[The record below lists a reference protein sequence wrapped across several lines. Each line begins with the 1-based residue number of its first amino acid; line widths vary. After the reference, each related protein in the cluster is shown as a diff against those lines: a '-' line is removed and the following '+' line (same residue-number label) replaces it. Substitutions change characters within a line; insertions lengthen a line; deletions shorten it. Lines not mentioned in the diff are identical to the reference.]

1 MFVFNKNLHRRRDVF
16 IERELIKKFCRIC
29 VKSLC
34 ETQPEILLETVKTF
48 FSRYS
53 QLGKGVIR
61 YLGIWV
67 KINEKFNSEPK
78 NLFNIHV

>member
-16 IERELIKKFCRIC
+16 IGRELIKKFCRIC

-53 QLGKGVIR
+53 QLGKGVI
-61 YLGIWV
+61 IWV
-67 KINEKFNSEPK
+67 KINKNFDSEP
-78 NLFNIHV
+78 NDLFNIHVYT